1 MNRRQHQRLK
11 VTCKV
16 SIVAGSDRLDGRTL
30 DLSLKGMLVQLG
42 CVLPVGSLV
51 RVTTELLPETPP
63 IRATARV
70 VRQVGHDCV
79 GLEFENMDR
88 ADGEKL
94 HHFLLPLTVPRPG

>member
-1 MNRRQHQRLK
+1 MNRRHQRLK

-16 SIVAGSDRLDGRTL
+16 SIVAGPDRLDGGTL
-30 DLSLKGMLVQLG
+30 DISLKGMLVQLG

-51 RVTTELLPETPP
+51 RATIELLPETPP

-79 GLEFENMDR
+79 GLELENMDG
-88 ADGEKL
+88 ADAEKL
-94 HHFLLPLTVPRPG
+94 HQFLLPLTVPQPD